1 MQGFIVMDETVVILC
16 GGMATRL
23 RPITEKIPKALIEIN
38 GIPFIKHQLDFLSSK
53 NVKNIALLLGNKG
66 EMVQAYLESL
76 DLKFSQIKYC
86 YDGEK
91 LLGTGGAILKS
102 LDIFTEN
109 FFVMYGDS
117 YLNVNFSNVMNF
129 FLAHPNYNSLM
140 TVFKNDNLF
149 DKSNVIFEQ
158 GELLS
163 YSKKII
169 DSRMNYIDWGLSVFN
184 KDAFSSF
191 SNLEEFDLS
200 VVFDESLRAR
210 KLIGH
215 EIFERFYE
223 IGSFSGISE
232 LEKYLTK
239 T

>member
-1 MQGFIVMDETVVILC
+1 
-16 GGMATRL
+16 
-23 RPITEKIPKALIEIN
+23 
-38 GIPFIKHQLDFLSSK
+38 
-53 NVKNIALLLGNKG
+53 
-66 EMVQAYLESL
+66 
-76 DLKFSQIKYC
+76 
-86 YDGEK
+86 
-91 LLGTGGAILKS
+91 
-102 LDIFTEN
+102 
-109 FFVMYGDS
+109 
-117 YLNVNFSNVMNF
+117 
-129 FLAHPNYNSLM
+129 M